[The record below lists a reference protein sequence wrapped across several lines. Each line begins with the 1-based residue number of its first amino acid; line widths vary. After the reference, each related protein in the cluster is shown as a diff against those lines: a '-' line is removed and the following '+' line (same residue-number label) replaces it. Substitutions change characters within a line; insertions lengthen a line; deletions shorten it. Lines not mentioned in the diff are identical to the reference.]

1 MVYDTARKLAEE
13 LRASEEY
20 RSYLHARE
28 EAFQNDT
35 TKALI
40 AEYQKLQVRM
50 QAAMLTGSAD
60 EEMMQKLQKLGELL
74 QFDAAASR
82 FLIAEYRIKTML
94 GDVYKILAEAVEI
107 DLSVLEQ

>member
-20 RSYLHARE
+20 RSYLRARE